1 MNVVVKI
8 LMKRDGMTEQE
19 AYDLVAEVREMILE
33 AVERGDYEEA
43 EEIFESELG
52 LELDYLLDDGFL
64 V

>member
-19 AYDLVAEVREMILE
+19 AYDLVAEVREMVLE